1 MVREKVPN
9 MIVIILAAALVL
21 GIAFYQV
28 IQGLYGAI
36 IMAVLS
42 ILCAMMAL
50 TYYESLAAMLYDRQ
64 PAHADAGALIL
75 LFVVPLLLLRLLSD
89 RFLGRNV
96 VMGVWPDRIA
106 GGAVGLV
113 VGIVLTGMLMIAVQ
127 MLPMG
132 SAPLGF
138 RPYDDTL
145 QRDQGLAPF
154 YPDEAVVG
162 MVKAFSAG
170 SLGGRPFAEVHDDL
184 LLELFCA
191 RNQTVQN
198 RLVDGKWKLDRVGR
212 VDARPGRLAVL
223 GAYRL
228 DDKNFNPLKR
238 QDLEGL
244 PDNPLLVDKAAR
256 IDPNLIVIR
265 VQVDE
270 HVRNE
275 EEDWWRL
282 PATHFRLVARDNK
295 DPKEIRSHYPIA
307 YLTGQV
313 RVKKGRKGRDGLGPR
328 KPDKW
333 QLWPAE
339 ASKEG
344 LAKIGMLSVERQWLA
359 KPGPDDPGDKLTVDW
374 VYAIGRNETPA
385 YMVFRRTAV
394 EQVPAIKDGA
404 PPRKEALSR
413 IEEVKP
419 KPR

>member
-1 MVREKVPN
+1 
-9 MIVIILAAALVL
+9 MIVIILVAALVL

-50 TYYESLAAMLYDRQ
+50 TYYESLAAMFYDRQ
-64 PAHADAGALIL
+64 PAHADVGALIL
-75 LFVVPLLLLRLLSD
+75 LFVVPLLLLRVLSD
-89 RFLGRNV
+89 RLLGRNL

-106 GGAVGLV
+106 GGAVGIV
-113 VGIVLTGMLMIAVQ
+113 VGIVLVGMLMIAVQ

-132 SAPLGF
+132 AAPLGF

-145 QRDQGLAPF
+145 QRDQSLAPF

-170 SLGGRPFAEVHDDL
+170 SLAGRPFAEVHDDL

-191 RNQTVQN
+191 RNQTLQK
-198 RLVDGKWKLDRVGR
+198 RLVDGKWESDRVGR
-212 VDARPGRLAVL
+212 VDARPGQMAVL

-228 DDKNFNPLKR
+228 DDKGFNAIKEEN
-238 QDLEGL
+238 LEEL
-244 PDNPLLVDKAAR
+244 PDNALLVAKAAR
-256 IDPNLIVIR
+256 MDPNLIVIR
-265 VQVDE
+265 LQVDE

-282 PATHFRLVARDNK
+282 PATHFRLVARDNGA
-295 DPKEIRSHYPIA
+295 PNEIRSHYPIA

-313 RVKKGRKGRDGLGPR
+313 RIKKGRKAPGPR

-344 LAKIGMLSVERQWLA
+344 LAKIGVLSVERQWLA
-359 KPGPDDPGDKLTVDW
+359 KPEPTDPGNKLTVDW
-374 VYAIGRNETPA
+374 VYAIGRDETPA
-385 YMVFRRTAV
+385 YVVFRRTAIA
-394 EQVPAIKDGA
+394 QVPAIKDGA
-404 PPRKEALSR
+404 PPLKEALSR
-413 IEEVKP
+413 VEETKP